1 MNDLQRTLSEMM
13 SIVEKD
19 VVTVGAHAHLDPAYL
34 RKWLSG
40 EKCNPSGRALIKAWQ
55 GMIMDPAIVERDPT
69 MIYGLER
76 LIIAAAT
83 TAATFQGAETRLWP
97 TVSGKRVGTR

>member
-1 MNDLQRTLSEMM
+1 MNDVQRTLTEM
-13 SIVEKD
+13 IVVAEKD

-55 GMIMDPAIVERDPT
+55 GVIMDPAILERDPS

-83 TAATFQGAETRLWP
+83 TAATFQGAETHLWP
-97 TVSGKRVGTR
+97 AVSKKRVGTS